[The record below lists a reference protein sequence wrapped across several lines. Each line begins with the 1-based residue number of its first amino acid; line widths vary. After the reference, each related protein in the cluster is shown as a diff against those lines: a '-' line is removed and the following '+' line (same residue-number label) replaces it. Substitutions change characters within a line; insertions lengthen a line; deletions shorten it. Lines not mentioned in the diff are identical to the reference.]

1 VREFPSPFL
10 FFPVNTPPHIP
21 WRANLQ
27 LFKKMSEIQLIG
39 SISTLSDTD
48 KTMFGISIAIGSG
61 NSTLSAI

>member
-1 VREFPSPFL
+1 
-10 FFPVNTPPHIP
+10 
-21 WRANLQ
+21 
-27 LFKKMSEIQLIG
+27 MSEIQLIG